1 MAEAAAHGP
10 SYRVALAREG
20 AANAA
25 FKAERGSFFPQVTLF
40 GQYQGF
46 DEAFLPDAFTRTVWG
61 FQVNLPIW
69 NGGQREIALTRAR
82 TNRDAARA
90 AMRDAA
96 LAVQRDAIEAYQN
109 YITARASTE
118 LAQQGVIVARENLEV
133 QNNRYR
139 AGATTILDLLAAQ
152 VAMSEA
158 EAGLVQARYATR
170 LALAGLEA
178 IIGRR
183 LFTDRG

>member
-1 MAEAAAHGP
+1 MT
-10 SYRVALAREG
+10 V
-20 AANAA
+20 
-25 FKAERGSFFPQVTLF
+25 F

-61 FQVNLPIW
+61 FQVSLPVW